1 MKYFKDSNG
10 DVFAYDQS
18 DLHMVATIEA
28 LEGILQS
35 EQDQEAKD
43 QAQAELEQIPQAF
56 FGIRSRLETLTEMTE
71 EEVEEHM
78 SPSSSSDPG
87 LPPLT
92 ASQMRLGL
100 VTNGISLS
108 QVEAAI
114 AAIEDP
120 QDKAVAEIEWEYAS
134 QFLRT
139 HPLIEQ
145 IGAALGLTPEQIDA
159 MWEAASEL

>member
-1 MKYFKDSNG
+1 MLLAKIENNIIVELIDTDSPELFPDYIEVPEHLPSN
-10 DVFAYDQS
+10 A
-18 DLHMVATIEA
+18 DLRFYHEDFTP
-28 LEGILQS
+28 
-35 EQDQEAKD
+35 K
-43 QAQAELEQIPQAF
+43 
-56 FGIRSRLETLTEMTE
+56 TTE
-71 EEVEEHM
+71 ELIAEGLIEPE
-78 SPSSSSDPG
+78 PEPEPEPNEPEPEPEPEG

-92 ASQMRLGL
+92 ARQIRLGL

-114 AAIEDP
+114 ADIEDP
-120 QDKAVAEIEWEYAS
+120 QSKAIAEIEWEYAS

-159 MWEAASEL
+159 MWEAASHL